1 MPIALFPFSMS
12 STPEKLVVLKLE
24 GDFESQG
31 FQVNL
36 ELGLEGKR
44 PYAETSGT
52 LPPAPNLILY
62 LEQWQQQYRRLDL
75 PNRIKPKEIIYG
87 GGVDVFEK
95 LLQLSY
101 QLTEALKAWLESES
115 FRPIDK
121 LLREELNRNETIR
134 VLLRSKN
141 ARLHRL
147 PWHLWDFLE
156 RYPKAEL
163 ALGAINFEQ
172 IKESNLEDTSESIWQ
187 SLSPIE
193 NVDDRAKVRILAI
206 LGNSD
211 GIDTDEDCNL
221 LKSLANTEVVF
232 AIEPNRQELNFLLW
246 DNSWNILFF
255 AGHSETKQGK
265 GQIYLN
271 SEDSLTIE
279 ELRYGLRCAIA
290 KGLQLAI
297 FNSCD
302 GLGLAYQLEQ
312 LNLPQVIVM
321 REPIPD
327 RVAQEFLKA
336 FLRSFASG
344 NSLYAAT
351 RIAREKLQG
360 WENRFPCASWLP
372 VIYQNPAVIPPSWQ
386 NLQKTSHQFNSIQ
399 STSINSAAESLVR
412 EVKTQQKHKSLIKRI
427 YSSIALQLKQIYQR
441 SRWSSWVGILLVSLL
456 VTNVI
461 VGVRSLEMFQNLEL
475 AAFDREMQ
483 NRPAEVSD
491 RRILVVSIDDRD
503 INYQQK
509 LAMQMPGSL
518 SDEALSQLLLKILP
532 YQPRAIGLDIYH
544 DRPFPPELA
553 KLVGQNQQFIGICNA
568 QSRESDLNG
577 ITPPPNLSLS
587 QLGFS
592 DFPIDSDNVIRRQ
605 FIGMSPDSFCP
616 TDRSFSF
623 QLALLYLRDRKTDMT
638 SQGLQLGNLL
648 IKDLP
653 GNAGGYQLNEET
665 TKGYQILINYRSSPP
680 PTISLR
686 GLLQHPNNERLKELI
701 SDRIILIG
709 VDLHN
714 DDRFDTPYTPKK
726 APLRV
731 PGVLV
736 HAQMVSQII
745 SAAVDG
751 RSLLNWIPNFLE
763 IFWIGCW
770 SLLGGTLIYLG
781 NLIFNSSYKFF
792 YRFFAIAIVLFTQY
806 LSCSILFCRG
816 IWLPPIAP
824 SIAIILTAVAIAC
837 NPFKIAVVKK

>member
-1 MPIALFPFSMS
+1 MS
-12 STPEKLVVLKLE
+12 STPGKLVVLKLE

-62 LEQWQQQYRRLDL
+62 LEQWQQQYRRLEL
-75 PNRIKPKEIIYG
+75 PNRIKPKQIIYG
-87 GGVDVFEK
+87 GGVNVFEK

-172 IKESNLEDTSESIWQ
+172 VKESNSEVASELIWQ
-187 SLSPIE
+187 SLSPSE
-193 NVDDRAKVRILAI
+193 NVDDRAKVKILAI

-271 SEDSLTIE
+271 CEDSLTIE
-279 ELRYGLRCAIA
+279 ELRYALRCAIA

-327 RVAQEFLKA
+327 RVAQEFLKG

-344 NSLYAAT
+344 DSLYVAT

-360 WENRFPCASWLP
+360 WEDRFPCASWLP
-372 VIYQNPAVIPPSWQ
+372 VIYQNPAVIPPSWYD
-386 NLQKTSHQFNSIQ
+386 LQEARQKAPSAKTGDSNFDKNRQ
-399 STSINSAAESLVR
+399 SFALNKAGSLVT
-412 EVKTQQKHKSLIKRI
+412 KAQTQQKHKSLIKRI
-427 YSSIALQLKQIYQR
+427 YSSIALQLQKIYGR
-441 SRWSSWVGILLVSLL
+441 SRWSSLVGILLVSLL
-456 VTNVI
+456 VTNAI
-461 VGVRSLEMFQNLEL
+461 VAVRSLEMFQNLEL
-475 AAFDREMQ
+475 AAFDRAMQ
-483 NRPAEVSD
+483 NRPAELSD
-491 RRILVVSIDDRD
+491 RRILVVTIDDRD
-503 INYQQK
+503 INYQQQ
-509 LAMQMPGSL
+509 LGMQMQGSL
-518 SDEALSQLLLKILP
+518 SDEAL
-532 YQPRAIGLDIYH
+532 
-544 DRPFPPELA
+544 
-553 KLVGQNQQFIGICNA
+553 
-568 QSRESDLNG
+568 
-577 ITPPPNLSLS
+577 
-587 QLGFS
+587 
-592 DFPIDSDNVIRRQ
+592 
-605 FIGMSPDSFCP
+605 
-616 TDRSFSF
+616 
-623 QLALLYLRDRKTDMT
+623 
-638 SQGLQLGNLL
+638 
-648 IKDLP
+648 
-653 GNAGGYQLNEET
+653 
-665 TKGYQILINYRSSPP
+665 
-680 PTISLR
+680 
-686 GLLQHPNNERLKELI
+686 
-701 SDRIILIG
+701 
-709 VDLHN
+709 
-714 DDRFDTPYTPKK
+714 
-726 APLRV
+726 
-731 PGVLV
+731 
-736 HAQMVSQII
+736 
-745 SAAVDG
+745 
-751 RSLLNWIPNFLE
+751 
-763 IFWIGCW
+763 
-770 SLLGGTLIYLG
+770 
-781 NLIFNSSYKFF
+781 
-792 YRFFAIAIVLFTQY
+792 
-806 LSCSILFCRG
+806 
-816 IWLPPIAP
+816 
-824 SIAIILTAVAIAC
+824 
-837 NPFKIAVVKK
+837 